1 MFSNALERGRYP
13 LRERRWGIVLGSL
26 LVLAVGTPLV
36 SARTVPFVFAVA
48 VAGFLVAAAVRGNLK
63 SAVPQRA
70 PVTLHLAAFLLYAL
84 LSAVWAMDPA
94 GTALAVSLAILVAL
108 GAIALMQLLAD
119 ESYANLLHMGEGVW
133 AAYLAA
139 LLYLAIE
146 IATGQG
152 IKLWIFNLIGLSQA
166 DLSHPGYFA
175 WSGNRLVAI
184 SDEDLKRNMAPVTLF
199 LWSAVLCALGSF
211 TRERGRALAI
221 VMVVVAGAVVALATH
236 GTSKLAFAGALIVFA
251 AAWRAPRLTG
261 RLVVLGWVIACVA
274 VLPAALIAHR
284 IDLHNATWLE
294 PSTRHRIIIWNY
306 TAEQVLKAPWLGVG
320 AHTTYVLGPQL
331 EQTLKTPP
339 DEQFRRTLSTHSHS
353 VYLQTWF
360 ELGLVGAT
368 LLTLLGLAILQ
379 AIRALAV
386 PLQRY
391 AYATFASAAI
401 MAASSYG
408 MWQIWFI
415 AMFGLCA
422 ALFALGAELN
432 SERDRARNLSA

>member
-1 MFSNALERGRYP
+1 M
-13 LRERRWGIVLGSL
+13 
-26 LVLAVGTPLV
+26 
-36 SARTVPFVFAVA
+36 
-48 VAGFLVAAAVRGNLK
+48 
-63 SAVPQRA
+63 
-70 PVTLHLAAFLLYAL
+70 
-84 LSAVWAMDPA
+84 
-94 GTALAVSLAILVAL
+94 
-108 GAIALMQLLAD
+108 
-119 ESYANLLHMGEGVW
+119 
-133 AAYLAA
+133 
-139 LLYLAIE
+139 
-146 IATGQG
+146 
-152 IKLWIFNLIGLSQA
+152 
-166 DLSHPGYFA
+166 
-175 WSGNRLVAI
+175 
-184 SDEDLKRNMAPVTLF
+184 
-199 LWSAVLCALGSF
+199 
-211 TRERGRALAI
+211 
-221 VMVVVAGAVVALATH
+221 VALATH
-236 GTSKLAFAGALIVFA
+236 GTSKLALTGALIVFA
-251 AAWRAPRLTG
+251 AAWLAPRLTG

-284 IDLHNATWLE
+284 IDLHNAKWLE

-432 SERDRARNLSA
+432 SKRDRARKPQRLIEAVSMGQPLRTIVASTAADSACACLYSAMAGTPSPGWPNRRPQVEATVPGSSCTCSSALLDSFCICSCSPTERSCSARQPSPCS